1 MRHRLSY
8 IWNFVR
14 KSLFNVLNKDFL
26 TFLFFL
32 VLSGI
37 FWLLMTLNET
47 YEKELQ
53 VAVRLVD
60 VPKNAVMT
68 TKITDTVIVTIR
80 DKGFTLATYLTSH
93 KIQPVNVSFDD
104 YANNSTGKVVVPTSD
119 IQKQILQQLYG
130 SSRITSI
137 KPDKIEFYFNF
148 GRSKEVPVRLAGR
161 IIPGKSY
168 YLASQRFWPQK
179 ITVYGSKKL
188 LDSIQYVSTANVN
201 IVNFEDTVIQ
211 TVALKNI
218 KGAKLVPSTVR
229 IGLYPDVLTEESVEV
244 PISAVNMPQ
253 GKALRTFPS
262 KVSVR
267 FTVGASKFRLI
278 KPEQFKVVADYNDLT
293 AHPSDKCNIYL
304 RAYPHSITKVH
315 LSMAKVDY
323 LIEQQ

>member
-1 MRHRLSY
+1 M
-8 IWNFVR
+8 
-14 KSLFNVLNKDFL
+14 NKDFL

-68 TKITDTVIVTIR
+68 TKMTDTVIITVR
-80 DKGFTLATYLTSH
+80 DKGFTLAAYLTSH
-93 KIQPVNVSFDD
+93 KIQPINVSFDD
-104 YANNSTGKVVVPTSD
+104 YANNGTGKVVVPTSD

-137 KPDKIEFYFNF
+137 KPDKLEFYFNF

-179 ITVYGSKKL
+179 ITVYANKEL
-188 LDSIQYVSTANVN
+188 LDCIQYVSTVNVN

-211 TVALKNI
+211 TVALKSI

-229 IGLYPDVLTEESVEV
+229 IGLYPDVLTEESVDV

-315 LSMAKVDY
+315 LGMAKVDY

>member
-1 MRHRLSY
+1 M
-8 IWNFVR
+8 
-14 KSLFNVLNKDFL
+14 NKDFL

-68 TKITDTVIVTIR
+68 TKMTDTVIITVR
-80 DKGFTLATYLTSH
+80 DKGFTLAAYLTSH
-93 KIQPVNVSFDD
+93 KIQPINVSFDD
-104 YANNSTGKVVVPTSD
+104 YANNGTGKVVVPTSD

-137 KPDKIEFYFNF
+137 KPDKLEFYFNF

-179 ITVYGSKKL
+179 ITVYANKEL
-188 LDSIQYVSTANVN
+188 LDCIQYVSTVNVN

-211 TVALKNI
+211 TVALKSI

-315 LSMAKVDY
+315 LGMAKVDY

>member
-1 MRHRLSY
+1 MEHRPSY

-14 KSLFNVLNKDFL
+14 NHLFNALNKEFL

-68 TKITDTVIVTIR
+68 TSMTDTIIVTVR
-80 DKGFTLATYLTSH
+80 DKGFTLGVYLTSH
-93 KIQPVNVSFDD
+93 KIQPVDVSFDD

-137 KPDKIEFYFNF
+137 KPDKLEFYFNF
-148 GRSKEVPVRLAGR
+148 GRSKQVSVRLAGR

-179 ITVYGSKKL
+179 ITVYANEKL
-188 LDSIQYVSTANVN
+188 LDSIQYVSTVNLN

-211 TVALKNI
+211 TVALKSI

-229 IGLYPDVLTEESVEV
+229 IGLYPDVLTEESTEV

-253 GKALRTFPS
+253 GKVLRTFPS

-267 FTVGASKFRLI
+267 FTVGASKFRMI
-278 KPEQFKVVADYNDLT
+278 KPEQFKVIVDYNDLMD
-293 AHPSDKCNIYL
+293 HPSDKCNIYL

-315 LSMAKVDY
+315 LDMTKVDY